1 MEQPPAASQGPDD
14 MKKAL
19 AEARELAV
27 RDEAERLAKSR
38 EEVPKTKEAR
48 LLPYMFIVVVAF
60 GLYALA
66 AQPTWLITPPPP
78 PESPRIVEASLRV
91 AMWQQALHVE
101 RYRDEKGRLPVDLG
115 QAGAPN
121 MAGVSYHQIG
131 EESYLITGSNGNADL
146 VLRSE
151 EPFEDFLGESM
162 KTLAN
167 RGDS

>member
-1 MEQPPAASQGPDD
+1 MGQPPAPSQGPDD
-14 MKKAL
+14 IKKAL

-38 EEVPKTKEAR
+38 EDVPKAKEAR
-48 LLPYMFIVVVAF
+48 LLPFAFIIAVAF

-66 AQPTWLITPPPP
+66 AQPTWLVTPPPP

-91 AMWQQALHVE
+91 AMWQQALHIE
-101 RYRDEKGRLPVDLG
+101 RYRDEEGRLPVDLG
-115 QAGAPN
+115 QARAPT
-121 MAGVSYHQIG
+121 MDGVSYHQVG
-131 EESYLITGSNGNADL
+131 ENSYLITGSNGATDL

-151 EPFEDFLGESM
+151 ESFQDFLGESI